1 VPLTLAGYGTG
12 VALLAAF
19 ALWERRAGELM
30 LDVTLFRDI
39 RFSAAS
45 FSIAAAF
52 FGLFGFIF
60 LITQYFQIV
69 HGYSP
74 PSAGVRTLP
83 FAIGV
88 GAAAPAPRCS
98 PAVWAPRSW
107 SPPA

>member
-1 VPLTLAGYGTG
+1 
-12 VALLAAF
+12 
-19 ALWERRAGELM
+19 M
-30 LDVTLFRDI
+30 FRNI

-45 FSIAAAF
+45 FSIAVAF

-74 PSAGVRTLP
+74 LSAGLRTLP
-83 FAIGV
+83 SPSASV
-88 GAAAPAPRCS
+88 RPRRPPRFS

-107 SPPA
+107 SRLA